1 MKKVS
6 IVVPVYNTGD
16 KLIRCLDSILSQT
29 HRNLQI
35 ILVDDGSK
43 DDSLSLCRKYA
54 AEDGRIVVMSH
65 ENHGVSYTRNRGI
78 RAADGDY
85 LMFLDADDSV
95 APDWVEQ
102 YLKAAEAENADIV
115 VGGICFCED
124 NGTCRDVHPG
134 QTDCLDKQG
143 FVERVCENKT
153 GIFGYVPNK
162 LYRLPLIREN
172 GIRFRED
179 MAAQEDL
186 EFALSAYEKG
196 SQFVLISCC
205 GYYYDYAPVRRT
217 VPIEDLLGNQ
227 QKLLR
232 LAKMAGVSQAACNQ
246 VRRKLQNM
254 TYTYIFHCTGVEEME
269 ALAKLPDLLDDL
281 GTRMM
286 GSLEQKWVLRLFCQG
301 KYRTITRHFKMRNR
315 VKGLS
320 GKK

>member
-54 AEDGRIVVMSH
+54 AEDGRILVMSH

-124 NGTCRDVHPG
+124 NGTC
-134 QTDCLDKQG
+134 
-143 FVERVCENKT
+143 
-153 GIFGYVPNK
+153 
-162 LYRLPLIREN
+162 
-172 GIRFRED
+172 
-179 MAAQEDL
+179 
-186 EFALSAYEKG
+186 
-196 SQFVLISCC
+196 
-205 GYYYDYAPVRRT
+205 
-217 VPIEDLLGNQ
+217 
-227 QKLLR
+227 
-232 LAKMAGVSQAACNQ
+232 
-246 VRRKLQNM
+246 
-254 TYTYIFHCTGVEEME
+254 
-269 ALAKLPDLLDDL
+269 
-281 GTRMM
+281 
-286 GSLEQKWVLRLFCQG
+286 
-301 KYRTITRHFKMRNR
+301 
-315 VKGLS
+315 
-320 GKK
+320 